1 MNNTQIDIK
10 KLIRENIRNL
20 KAYTS
25 ARNEFTGQAEVFLD
39 ANENPYGNLN
49 RYPDPQQFAMKEILA
64 ELKGVYVDQIFVGNG
79 SDEVIDIAFR
89 IFCQPGKDKAICFT
103 PSYGMYKVSAD
114 INDIEL
120 IEVPMANDFVPDP
133 KKALEFFNEDVKL
146 MLLCSPNNPTGNSIP
161 KETVLELLESFNG
174 VVIIDEAY
182 IEFSDKE
189 SMISLINDYPN
200 LIVSQTLS
208 KAWGLANLRI
218 GLAYASE
225 DMITWFNKVKAPY
238 NVSGS
243 SQNEALNVL
252 RNPGSVK
259 QLISQIIFE
268 RDRLMEDLKGLSF
281 VKKVFPTDANF
292 VLIEMIDADTVYAY
306 LCTRGVIVRNRSTL
320 IKNCLRITIGTP
332 EENEKL
338 INDLNE
344 LK

>member
-1 MNNTQIDIK
+1 MNNTQIDIET
-10 KLIRENIRNL
+10 LIRKNIRNL

-49 RYPDPQQFAMKEILA
+49 RYPDPQQFAIKEILA
-64 ELKGVYVDQIFVGNG
+64 ELKGVDVDQIFVGNG

-114 INDIEL
+114 INDVEL
-120 IEVPMANDFVPDP
+120 IEVPMGHNFVPDP

-161 KETVLELLESFNG
+161 KEIVLELLEFFNG
-174 VVIIDEAY
+174 IIIIDEAY

-189 SMISLINDYPN
+189 SMLSLINDYPN

-218 GLAYASE
+218 GLAYTSKN
-225 DMITWFNKVKAPY
+225 MISWFNKVKAPY
-238 NVSGS
+238 NVSGA
-243 SQNEALNVL
+243 SQKEALKVL
-252 RNPGSVK
+252 KNQVPVN
-259 QLISQIIFE
+259 QLISNIIAE
-268 RDRLMEDLKGLSF
+268 RNKLIDTLKGFPF
-281 VKKVFPTDANF
+281 VKEVFPTEANF
-292 VLIEMIDADTVYAY
+292 VLVEMTDANSIYTE
-306 LCTRGVIVRNRSTL
+306 LCKRGIIVRNRSKL
-320 IKNCLRITIGTP
+320 IDNCLRITIGTP

-338 INDLNE
+338 NNALNE